1 MVTKERIE
9 KFNVVT
15 DVYVIKNSQGQ
26 IVRLA
31 SKKFCWDSIGSV
43 NSALAHHIR
52 SLTIYHSRTELVTD
66 DTIKSLSSGWIF
78 SLYNPHEYMV
88 MIADEVKLFK
98 DVKSVR
104 KALLDS
110 KTIEIVKIN

>member
-1 MVTKERIE
+1 MVFDNAVKT
-9 KFNVVT
+9 
-15 DVYVIKNSQGQ
+15 VYVIKNAKGE
-26 IVRLA
+26 IIKLA
-31 SKKFCWDSIGSV
+31 SKKFCWESIGSV

-52 SLTIYHSRTELVTD
+52 SLTIYRSRTEPLSD
-66 DTIKSLSSGWIF
+66 IKALSSGWIF

-88 MIADEVKLFK
+88 MIAGEVKLFK
-98 DVKSVR
+98 DVKSLR